1 MMGRHWRT
9 LSGALRRMSA
19 TPLATLITVS
29 VIGIALSL
37 PTGLYLLLSNL
48 AQAGNKVDIQP
59 QISLFLKSDANM
71 EEQRRIEKQLKN
83 HAAIKNFRFVGR
95 DQALKELSSGNG
107 LGDLAAGLPHNP
119 LPDAYIITARENDA
133 GQLDRLR
140 LEAAQWPGVET
151 AELDS
156 AWARRL
162 AAMLDLG
169 RQLTFLL
176 AALLAFGLIAGM
188 GNIIRLQILTRQDE
202 IEVSKLIG
210 ATDRFIRLPFLYHG
224 ALQGLLGG
232 LAAWATIVASTRLLN
247 IQASKLAMLY
257 GSSFRLE
264 GLALGDAA
272 ALLGFS
278 AILGWLGAYLAVS
291 HFLRHFRISHH

>member
-59 QISLFLKSDANM
+59 QISLFLKSDANK
-71 EEQRRIEKQLKN
+71 EEQRRIEKHLKN

-119 LPDAYIITARENDA
+119 LPDAYIITARDNDA

-232 LAAWATIVASTRLLN
+232 LAAWATIAASTRLLN

>member
-19 TPLATLITVS
+19 TPLATLLTVS